1 VGYLYFDESIHVRA
15 GFILGAFVHSASDMS
30 PVVAD
35 ILRECGLAP
44 PEDEFKSRSR
54 MDGNRTMQIVRT
66 RLLQLA
72 RGTKVG
78 IAVIPVAERPRLD
91 VHALRAL
98 AALDHRND
106 RLSNSRH
113 DVFFDAGIFRSTKNA
128 YELRDQ
134 LKIGLQ
140 YNLHVEQDSRR
151 VAGLQLAD
159 CIAHRAATMLL
170 AQLGLVRK
178 TVRVGD
184 GSDSDPERDVPLSF
198 EVWHSLRSS
207 FFHKNLEVGED
218 GTKPPHG
225 VVDTSVALYIA
236 EDTPAPL
243 AEASHRSF
251 DRMYVAC
258 TR

>member
-1 VGYLYFDESIHVRA
+1 LGYLYFDESIHARG
-15 GFILGAFVHSASDMS
+15 GFILGAFVYSGSDMS
-30 PVVAD
+30 PIVAGV
-35 ILRECGLAP
+35 LRECGLTP
-44 PEDEFKSRSR
+44 PKDEFKSRSR
-54 MDGNRTMQIVRT
+54 MDSSRTMQTVRAH
-66 RLLQLA
+66 LLELA

-78 IAVIPVAERPRLD
+78 IAVIPIADRPRLAF
-91 VHALRAL
+91 HALRAL
-98 AALDHRND
+98 DALDHRNE

-113 DVFFDAGIFRSTKNA
+113 DVFFDTGIFRSTKHA
-128 YELRDQ
+128 KELSDQ
-134 LKIGLQ
+134 LKLGLRFT
-140 YNLHVEQDSRR
+140 LHPEQDSRQ

-159 CIAHRAATMLL
+159 CVAHRAATMLL

-184 GSDSDPERDVPLSF
+184 GSDSDPEREVPLSF
-198 EVWHSLRSS
+198 EVWHSLRST
-207 FFHKNLEVGED
+207 FFHKNLEIGDD

-236 EDTPAPL
+236 GGTPEPL
-243 AEASHRSF
+243 VEASHCCF